1 MAKNKVC
8 PTFLSTVPVDCNF
21 ETVTQIGT
29 TRNYHL
35 GKFMLCKGATRPI
48 IPDNK
53 VLLDQ
58 TLTSLQ

>member
-1 MAKNKVC
+1 MELVVRNLVC
-8 PTFLSTVPVDCNF
+8 
-21 ETVTQIGT
+21 
-29 TRNYHL
+29 NYHF
-35 GKFMLCKGATRPI
+35 GKFMLCKGATRQI